1 MLRLTGMMGR
11 RRQGPVYYGWVMLVA
26 ASLGQITSW
35 GVLFYSFAVF
45 LTPMQEELG
54 WSVAQLTGAYSLA
67 LLMSGLAA
75 IPVGRWLDRHGPRVL
90 MTAGSVAATLLVVA
104 WASVD
109 SLLGYYLIWI
119 AIGVVMAAVLYE
131 PTFHMVANWFRRLRG
146 RALTVLTVIA
156 GLASVIYIPLASWLV
171 DAFGWREALLILAA
185 ILALGTIPIHALML
199 RRRPDDLGLE
209 PDGGPGEPRG
219 AETRPAFDGER
230 SLTRQEAFRHPG
242 FWWLGASFFLATLGT
257 MAVIVHLI
265 PYLMSVGYSRSFA
278 AGAAGAVGLLAM
290 PGRMIFTPLGGII
303 DRRYV
308 TALIFGLQALA
319 IVWLLADQ
327 SRLGVIIF
335 VILFGAGF
343 GAITPARAALVAEGY
358 GPAHYGSINGV
369 IAFCITLARSIAP
382 VGAGLIYGW
391 FAGYTT
397 VLWALVAV
405 SAVAALAA
413 LQARPPKREPLAAN
427 VAEARHAP
435 ATKGAQL

>member
-1 MLRLTGMMGR
+1 MMRLTGVIGR
-11 RRQGPVYYGWVMLVA
+11 RRQGPIYYGWMMLVA

-45 LTPMQEELG
+45 LTPMQEDLG

-67 LLMSGLAA
+67 LLVSGVAA
-75 IPVGRWLDRHGPRVL
+75 IPVGRWLDRHGPRML

-109 SLLGYYLIWI
+109 SLLGYYLIWT

-171 DAFGWREALLILAA
+171 GAFGWREALLILAA
-185 ILALGTIPIHALML
+185 ILAIGTIPIHALLL
-199 RRRPDDLGLE
+199 RRRPEDLGLE
-209 PDGGPGEPRG
+209 PDGGRAGEESGKAVSEPV
-219 AETRPAFDGER
+219 ER
-230 SLTRQEAFRHPG
+230 SLTRHEAFRHPG

-257 MAVIVHLI
+257 MAIIVHLI

-327 SRLGVIIF
+327 SRIGVVIF
-335 VILFGAGF
+335 VIVFGAGF
-343 GAITPARAALVAEGY
+343 GAITPARAALIAEGY

-369 IAFCITLARSIAP
+369 IAFSITLARSIAP
-382 VGAGLIYGW
+382 VGAGLMFGW
-391 FAGYTT
+391 FGGYTT
-397 VLWALVAV
+397 VLWALVVV
-405 SAVAALAA
+405 SAIAALAA
-413 LQARPPKREPLAAN
+413 LQARPPEREPLAAN
-427 VAEARHAP
+427 VAEARRTP